1 MPGKLSRCLL
11 RSSFSLKRAAE
22 DPQITVGTIWER
34 CCMFTQFNT
43 QLHVEQCLF
52 FVVVV
57 DVFLKSKTKTKSI
70 P

>member
-43 QLHVEQCLF
+43 HVEQCLF